1 MPQGTLVLGRK
12 KRKKLSTCDKNTC
25 EEWCSIYLNRLL
37 HLGSHKLPR
46 YLASHKRE
54 AFSGCWN
61 FSAHWSTSSYLNYTL
76 STCGAWRKQTS
87 SSGTSII
94 CKAVKTLPCLVCQHV
109 EERYEASNEK
119 MASCPSAGPAVSQK
133 ESIQCIHYIRRDT
146 ALQTKKSSSSVRNFQ
161 QGP

>member
-1 MPQGTLVLGRK
+1 MIRTLVK
-12 KRKKLSTCDKNTC
+12 SDVVSTLTDSFILEATSCQGIWPATKEKPFQAAEISAPT
-25 EEWCSIYLNRLL
+25 EA
-37 HLGSHKLPR
+37 LPV
-46 YLASHKRE
+46 
-54 AFSGCWN
+54 
-61 FSAHWSTSSYLNYTL
+61 YLNYTL

-119 MASCPSAGPAVSQK
+119 MAPCPSAGPAVSQK

-146 ALQTKKSSSSVRNFQ
+146 ALQTKKSCSSVRNFQ
-161 QGP
+161 QGPYADIYQ